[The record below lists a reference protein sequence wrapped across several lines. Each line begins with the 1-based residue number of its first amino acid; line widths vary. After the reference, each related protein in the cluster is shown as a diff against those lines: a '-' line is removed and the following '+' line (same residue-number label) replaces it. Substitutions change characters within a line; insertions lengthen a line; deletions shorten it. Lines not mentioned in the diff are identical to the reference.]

1 MTVDN
6 ARRAIT
12 GKGFKPFFV
21 DSDAALYEVCAQDPA
36 DGSVVDIGGAVEM
49 RTAPLGGC
57 DDLMGLTDPNS
68 CERAPAFTE
77 ERAVYFN
84 CGDGT
89 DPERRTVQR
98 EFRTDLPVEGAVAEV
113 FAEMLKG
120 PTVAEREAGY
130 TSFFSEETADALI
143 AVTYQYDTQDLV
155 IDFTEAILIN
165 NASTPTGTQLFL
177 LLGELLDNAFQFDEV
192 RSVEFQV
199 NGSCE
204 AFWAFLQA
212 GDDVC
217 NVLDKP

>member
-1 MTVDN
+1 
-6 ARRAIT
+6 
-12 GKGFKPFFV
+12 
-21 DSDAALYEVCAQDPA
+21 
-36 DGSVVDIGGAVEM
+36 
-49 RTAPLGGC
+49 
-57 DDLMGLTDPNS
+57 
-68 CERAPAFTE
+68 
-77 ERAVYFN
+77 
-84 CGDGT
+84 
-89 DPERRTVQR
+89 
-98 EFRTDLPVEGAVAEV
+98 
-113 FAEMLKG
+113 
-120 PTVAEREAGY
+120 
-130 TSFFSEETADALI
+130 LI